1 MKQTLTFLFCEGKH
15 EPPFIQ
21 RLLKVDGWRNRTDQ
35 PMTEYPNVLQ
45 RYLLGELNKY
55 TTIEESVSWTR
66 KIGFMPWYVLR
77 KRQNNLEHF
86 IVIWDTGGDSN
97 YKVMNEVL
105 KSFKV
110 IKKIKGFGEITSIP
124 INVALF
130 YDADKSISDRIKTV
144 QNNLSEILPNF
155 CSNLEND
162 EKLFQQISNQIDDF
176 NKIGLYIFANEAGKG
191 TLEDYIIPLMK
202 TENEL
207 IFEVAN
213 DFIKLTEKG
222 RQEKKWSNKKAL
234 IGVTGQLQKSG
245 KSNAVIITDCD
256 YITDNKIKN
265 DKNTQQLIEFI
276 QKIID

>member
-1 MKQTLTFLFCEGKH
+1 MEQTLTFLFCEGKH
-15 EPPFIQ
+15 EPPFIR

-55 TTIEESVSWTR
+55 ATIEESVSWTR

-110 IKKIKGFGEITSIP
+110 IKNTTGFGEITSIP

-144 QNNLSEILPNF
+144 QSNLSEILPNF
-155 CSNLEND
+155 CSDLRNE
-162 EKLFQQISNQIDDF
+162 EKLFKQISNQTDNF
-176 NKIGLYIFANEAGKG
+176 NKVGLFVFANEAGKG
-191 TLEDYIIPLMK
+191 TLEDYIIPLMEK
-202 TENEL
+202 DNEP
-207 IFEVAN
+207 IFNAAS
-213 DFIKLTEKG
+213 DFIKLSEEGK
-222 RQEKKWSNKKAL
+222 QEKKWSEQKAL
-234 IGVTGQLQKSG
+234 IGVTGQLQKAG

-256 YITDNKIKN
+256 YITNDKIKK
-265 DKNTQQLIEFI
+265 DKNAQQLIEFI
-276 QKIID
+276 QKVID